1 MTFNLLYP
9 AAFDTPQNISKHCIV
24 HISFL
29 VLSHS
34 FYQRHP
40 IESFIYRI
48 PELIFSTCNCFMC
61 LLFTSKHDFRLIII
75 WMIIP
80 GTCSIYQ
87 LNSWSNFNLSNNRH
101 SKNFSVYLHNIF
113 WQTFRNCIFSETVF
127 AYLPMAEKLLNNISV
142 FIN

>member
-24 HISFL
+24 HISFI

-61 LLFTSKHDFRLIII
+61 LFFTSKHDFRLIII

-87 LNSWSNFNLSNNRH
+87 LNSWYSNFNLSNIDTA
-101 SKNFSVYLHNIF
+101 KKFQYICITFSDKRFAIAFSRKLSLHIYQ
-113 WQTFRNCIFSETVF
+113 WQKSSWITFQFS
-127 AYLPMAEKLLNNISV
+127 
-142 FIN
+142 